1 MLGIGRE
8 EVAKLGTAKSEVKQ
22 ANRLNCHKLRGI
34 IEKQP
39 LQSPI
44 CLIICM
50 KARLALLATMC
61 VVTVLNACGN
71 VASLKAT
78 TPTFADTLS
87 LWALSGTP
95 PSYPSAISIPT
106 RQIVRVD
113 GFGAFD
119 VAFDIDANGRAVV
132 YPVKLIVASP
142 SGSRP
147 VGLQKASGLF
157 DSLLVAPSTGYETDS
172 ALVVAPHE
180 TVVVQAQHNGSGDIC
195 QYAISPNLY
204 AKVTLDSLNLATR
217 ILYLRMGF
225 DPNCGFRSF
234 ADGIPT
240 S

>member
-1 MLGIGRE
+1 
-8 EVAKLGTAKSEVKQ
+8 
-22 ANRLNCHKLRGI
+22 LNCHKLRGI
-34 IEKQP
+34 IDKQP

-78 TPTFADTLS
+78 IPTFVDTLS

-95 PSYPSAISIPT
+95 PSYPSAISIAA

-113 GFGAFD
+113 GFAAFD
-119 VAFDIDANGRAVV
+119 VALDIDASGKAVV
-132 YPVKLIVASP
+132 YPVKLVVASP
-142 SGSRP
+142 GGSRP
-147 VGLQKASGLF
+147 VGMLKSAGTFEQVLE
-157 DSLLVAPSTGYETDS
+157 APQTGYETDS
-172 ALVVAPHE
+172 ALVIAPGE
-180 TVVVQAQHNGSGDIC
+180 VVVVQSPHNNSGDIC
-195 QYAISPNLY
+195 QFAISPNLY
-204 AKVTLDSLNLATR
+204 AKMAVDSVNLASR
-217 ILYLRMGF
+217 IIYLRVGL

-234 ADGIPT
+234 ATGIPT

>member
-1 MLGIGRE
+1 
-8 EVAKLGTAKSEVKQ
+8 
-22 ANRLNCHKLRGI
+22 
-34 IEKQP
+34 
-39 LQSPI
+39 
-44 CLIICM
+44 M

-71 VASLKAT
+71 IASLQAT
-78 TPTFADTLS
+78 TPTFTDTLS

-95 PSYPSAISIPT
+95 PSYPSAISIST

-119 VAFDIDANGRAVV
+119 VAFDIDVSGRVVV
-132 YPVKLIVASP
+132 YPVKLIVANP
-142 SGSRP
+142 GGTRQ
-147 VGLQKASGLF
+147 VGIQRVSGLF
-157 DSLLVAPSTGYETDS
+157 DSLLVAPSSGYETDS
-172 ALVVAPHE
+172 ALVMAPRE
-180 TVVVQAQHNGSGDIC
+180 VIGVQSPNNLSGQLC

-204 AKVTLDSLNLATR
+204 AKITLDSLNLATR
-217 ILYLRMGF
+217 VLYLRMGF